1 MHPYRILPLGRSV
14 RLPGRATRLSRG
26 AVKLRLIVVLLLL
39 GGFVAAAVYATMRVD
54 TEAVPSIVKKM
65 SEAFADGE
73 RSLQTDPKKSLQK
86 YLETERYAQRVLA
99 KEPLSTQGLL
109 FYGQSLVRQGREKEA
124 LPFFLQAQDS
134 ESDSAAWCHLQAG
147 QILCSQYSKYTQ
159 GEAQFRRALELTPG
173 EASASWMLA
182 SVLRLASRNWE
193 LIPVE
198 LAEIEQ
204 KQRLNIQLM
213 DELSHNQHLQPD
225 FGLVTKALKENPDDP
240 NIILGHASL
249 LREQLKYDEAE
260 AEFRKVIDLAPQIDE
275 AQVRL
280 GWVLF
285 ESGND
290 AKFLQWQT
298 NVKPP
303 VLEHPLYWTVCGARA
318 ERAHETE
325 IAARCYWEALKRDP
339 NLPDANDQL
348 GLLLTAM
355 NRKAEAVPF
364 FERAKKLAEYVELAR
379 LNHFR
384 AFELVNKGDLELANR
399 AIKAADELGNLW
411 EAYGWTIMTL
421 QIDPSNKA
429 LEQSIQQVEPSL
441 KDIEKKR
448 TLPKYNPALKIDL
461 AKLPLPKWTEKSAVP
476 SPQVPASHVSF
487 EDQASAAGI
496 NFEYFDGQDP
506 NVKGLNKFHAINGGG
521 VGVVDFDRDGWPDVY
536 FSQGS
541 KDPQDRDQTDQLDRL
556 YRNLGDGHFADVT
569 GPAHLVENGF
579 SQGVSVGD
587 IDNDGFPDIFVGN
600 IGANRLFVNN
610 GDGTFSDASED
621 SGATESS
628 WTSSCVIADFNGDSL
643 PDIYALGYLEG
654 DALTRICNDRDN
666 HHYPCLTYAFPVA
679 RHRLW
684 LNTGDGRFEDA
695 TVAAQID
702 HFSDRGTSLIAAS
715 LDGSRKLDLLVGNSG
730 TQNYFFKNDVA
741 KVGDPLKFT
750 ETAVP
755 MGLALAANG
764 LPRQCLGLAAG
775 DFNGDGLLDF
785 HGTSLAAEAD
795 TLYMQQP
802 GGFFFDKSTE
812 AGLRTPTFAT
822 ASYGTQAIDAGLD
835 GKLDLVASCGNVD
848 DSHSEFLPY
857 EMLPSYFTND
867 GQGHF
872 AQVPAETL
880 GPYFQQKHLGRAVA
894 RLDWNRDGREDVII
908 CHSRAPAALL
918 TNTTAKPGHHL
929 TIRLV
934 STASARDA
942 IGTTVEVVA
951 GGKKIV
957 RQLSAGDGFQ
967 ASNERALVFGLGP
980 NAAVESVVIHWMSGR
995 DQHLAGMP
1003 ADKELLIVEGRDRP
1017 NTLTRD

>member
-14 RLPGRATRLSRG
+14 RPLGHATRSRRG
-26 AVKLRLIVVLLLL
+26 AVKARLIVVLLLL
-39 GGFVAAAVYATMRVD
+39 GCFVAAAVYATMRVD
-54 TEAVPSIVKKM
+54 TEPVPSIVKKM

-73 RSLQTDPKKSLQK
+73 RAVSTDPKKALQK
-86 YLETERYAQRVLA
+86 YLETEHYAKRVLA

-124 LPFFLQAQDS
+124 LPYFLQAQDS

-159 GEAQFRRALELTPG
+159 GEAQYRRALELTPA
-173 EASASWMLA
+173 EANATWML
-182 SVLRLASRNWE
+182 STVLRLGTRNWE

-204 KQRLNIQLM
+204 KQRIHIQLM
-213 DELSHNQHLQPD
+213 DEISHNQNLLPD
-225 FGLVTKALKENPDDP
+225 FDVVQKALQANPDDP
-240 NIILGHASL
+240 NVLLGHASL

-260 AEFRKVIDLAPQIDE
+260 AAFRKVIELAPQIDE

-290 AKFLQWQT
+290 AKFLQWQA
-298 NVKPP
+298 NVKPAI
-303 VLEHPLYWTVCGARA
+303 LEHPLYWTVCGARA

-355 NRKAEAVPF
+355 NRKPEALPF
-364 FERAKKLAEYVELAR
+364 LERAKKLAEYVELAR

-384 AFELVNKGDLELANR
+384 AFELGKGDVELANR
-399 AIKAADELGNLW
+399 AIKAADDLGNLW
-411 EAYGWTIMTL
+411 EAFGWTLMTL

-429 LEQSIQQVEPSL
+429 LEQNLQQVEPSL

-448 TLPKYNPALKIDL
+448 TLPNFNPALKIDL
-461 AKLPLPKWTEKSAVP
+461 AKLPLPKWSEKSAVP

-496 NFEYFDGQDP
+496 NFEYFDGRDP
-506 NVKGLNKFHAINGGG
+506 NVKGLNKFNGIHGGG

-536 FSQGS
+536 FTQGS
-541 KDPQDRDQTDQLDRL
+541 NDPQDRDQTEHLDRL
-556 YRNLGDGHFADVT
+556 YRNLGDGHFGDVT
-569 GPAHLVENGF
+569 GPAHLVENAF

-600 IGANRLFVNN
+600 IGSNRLFVNN

-621 SGATESS
+621 SGATESQ

-666 HHYPCLTYAFPVA
+666 HHYPCLTYAFPSA
-679 RHRLW
+679 HHRLW

-695 TVAAQID
+695 TAAAQID
-702 HFSDRGTSLIAAS
+702 HLSNRGTSVIAANV
-715 LDGSRKLDLLVGNSG
+715 DGSRKLDLLVGNSG
-730 TQNYFFKNDVA
+730 TQNFFFKNDVA
-741 KVGDPLKFT
+741 KLGDPLKFT
-750 ETAVP
+750 ETALTT
-755 MGLALAANG
+755 GLAYGADG
-764 LPRQCLGLAAG
+764 LPRQSLGLAAG

-785 HGTSLAAEAD
+785 HGTSLSEEAD

-802 GGFFFDKSTE
+802 GGFFFDKSAA
-812 AGLRTPTFAT
+812 AGLRTPTFLT
-822 ASYGTQAIDAGLD
+822 ASYGTQAIDGALD

-848 DSHSEFLPY
+848 NPRNEILPY
-857 EMLPSYFTND
+857 EMRPAYFTND

-872 AQVPAETL
+872 AQVPPETL
-880 GPYFQQKHLGRAVA
+880 GPYFEQKHLGRAVA
-894 RLDWNRDGREDVII
+894 RLDWNRDGREDLVV
-908 CHSRAPAALL
+908 CHARAPAALL

-934 STASARDA
+934 STASARDS

-980 NAAVESVVIHWMSGR
+980 NTAAESVVIHWMSGR
-995 DQHLAGMP
+995 DQRLAGIP
-1003 ADKELLIVEGRDRP
+1003 ADKELLIVEGRDQP